1 MNEQAYW
8 NQMYANAV
16 DESMR
21 INSPFARL
29 RPKLYPDG
37 DKWCVLY
44 GKDLQSGVCAFGNT
58 PAEAERNFDIIWLNQ
73 KAVKPAT
80 EPKP

>member
-1 MNEQAYW
+1 MTEIDYW
-8 NQMYANAV
+8 NQMYANAM
-16 DESMR
+16 DESYR

-44 GKDLQSGVCAFGNT
+44 GEDLQSGVCAFGKT
-58 PAEAERNFDIIWLNQ
+58 PEEAARNFDINWLNQ
-73 KAVKPAT
+73 KANKSAYEV
-80 EPKP
+80 PK